1 MIDVCLLGAGGVM
14 PLPNR
19 ALTSLFLRYSGSAML
34 LDCGEGTQ
42 TALRRER
49 VKYSS
54 IDVILIT
61 HLHGDH
67 ICGLTGL
74 LLTFGLEGRV
84 RPLKI
89 YGPAGL
95 RRAVDAAR
103 VIAPELPF
111 EIIITEIK
119 EDSLT
124 FDEIGLTVSAF
135 RLKHSIDCYG
145 YRIDLKRPPKFNPQ
159 RASELGIPKR
169 LWGTLQRGEDVG
181 GFHASDLGGEQRR
194 GLSVLYATDTRPV
207 DNIYTFGKDL
217 DLMILEGMYDDDGY
231 LEKAETVCHLTM
243 GEAVGI
249 ARALQPRELWL
260 THLSPVVTDP
270 EACEPRLKERF
281 SATVIGYDGLH
292 KTLFFDE

>member
-1 MIDVCLLGAGGVM
+1 MIDVCLLGSGGVM

-19 ALTSLFLRYSGSAML
+19 ARTSLFLRYSGSAIL

-42 TALRRER
+42 TALRREK
-49 VKYSS
+49 VKYSG
-54 IDVILIT
+54 IDVILLT

-103 VIAPELPF
+103 VVAPDLPY
-111 EIIITEIK
+111 EIVCTEIK

-145 YRIDLKRPPKFNPQ
+145 YRIDLKRAPKFNPQ
-159 RASELGIPKR
+159 RASELGIPKK
-169 LWGTLQRGEDVG
+169 LWGALQRGEDAG
-181 GFHASDLGGEQRR
+181 GFRASDLGGEQRR

-207 DNIYTFGKDL
+207 ENIYTFGKGL
-217 DLMILEGMYDDDGY
+217 DLMILEGMYDDDSY
-231 LEKAETVCHLTM
+231 LEKAQTVCHLTM
-243 GEAVGI
+243 GEAVTI
-249 ARALQPRELWL
+249 AEELQPKELWL
-260 THLSPVVTDP
+260 THLSPVVTDT
-270 EACEPRLKERF
+270 EACAPRLKARF
-281 SATVIGYDGLH
+281 SNTVIGYDGLC
-292 KTLFFDE
+292 KTLLFDE